1 MSDRRDSSAVGNIA
15 SYLVAGVLHALIVA
29 VMLINFTPSDNAVK
43 VESFDAEKID
53 VMLARSVNEDQLQQT
68 REEIKEK
75 DRAKKRKREQEEK
88 RLRDLQQKA
97 EQEQQRL
104 DELELQNQLAK
115 EQERERVIALEKK
128 KAEEQ
133 RQKELQEQLEKEQRE
148 KENREAERK
157 RKQREAELKKLEEEK
172 KKKQEELRKLEE
184 QRKQQEEFQR
194 RVREEEEL
202 RRRLEFD
209 EQQRRA
215 AAIQRAAAQRTTT
228 VVNRAMARLTR
239 KIESAWVLDPSLTRG
254 LKSLVLIRVNESGTV
269 ISVRTLRSS
278 GNDSFDKSAERG
290 ILLASPLP
298 IPTKEE
304 DMQAHLRFVTE
315 GFEYEMSP

>member
-1 MSDRRDSSAVGNIA
+1 MSDRRDSNALGNIA

-29 VMLINFTPSDNAVK
+29 VMLINFTPSDNARK
-43 VESFDAEKID
+43 VEAFDAEKID
-53 VMLARSVNEDQLQQT
+53 IMVARSVNEDQLQQT

-128 KAEEQ
+128 KAEEKK
-133 RQKELQEQLEKEQRE
+133 QKELQEQLEKEQRE
-148 KENREAERK
+148 KENHEAERK

-202 RRRLEFD
+202 RRRLELD

-215 AAIQRAAAQRTTT
+215 AAVQQAAAQRT
-228 VVNRAMARLTR
+228 A
-239 KIESAWVLDPSLTRG
+239 
-254 LKSLVLIRVNESGTV
+254 TV
-269 ISVRTLRSS
+269 ISKYSKLIKEAVDAKWRVPPGTEAWRKARMNIRLSGTGEVLSVTIVESS
-278 GNDSFDKSAERG
+278 GSPTFDENAQIAAKQ
-290 ILLASPLP
+290 ASPVP
-298 IPTKEE
+298 FPKPEE
-304 DMQAHLRFVTE
+304 DAEAHRKLQSVFVNIAK
-315 GFEYEMSP
+315 